1 MFSTA
6 QKFRGKYLNVNGP
19 EELTLSVSRVFI
31 SGKQPFEVLIKRNDG
46 KDSGLMVIQRI
57 VVDITDPGTCQGQ
70 NVGRHGEP
78 GNDIEEFQQK
88 RIKDM
93 SMKISGNQ
101 AKIDVKEFR

>member
-1 MFSTA
+1 MFTTA
-6 QKFRGKYLNVNGP
+6 QKFRGKYDNFNGQGD
-19 EELTLSVSRVFI
+19 LTLSVSRVFI

-46 KDSGLMVIQRI
+46 KSSGPTVIQRI
-57 VVDITDPGTCQGQ
+57 VVDIIEPGTCQGQ

-78 GNDIEEFQQK
+78 GNDIQQFQQL

-93 SMKISGNQ
+93 CMKIDRNQ